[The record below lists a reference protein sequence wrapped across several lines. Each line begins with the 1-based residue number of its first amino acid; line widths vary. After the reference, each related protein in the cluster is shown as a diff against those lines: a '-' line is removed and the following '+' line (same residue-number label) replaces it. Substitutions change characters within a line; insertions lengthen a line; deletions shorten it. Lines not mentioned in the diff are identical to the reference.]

1 MNQVNLIGRLTKD
14 VDLRYTEQGTAVAK
28 FTLAVNG
35 TKPEDTSFISC
46 VAFGKT
52 AETVTQYCN
61 KGSQLGL
68 TGSIKT
74 GSYDKEDGTK
84 VYTTDVIVNR
94 IYFVGSKQN
103 SMNDIPPEFGG
114 SFTVQADNSFGSSDD
129 DELPF

>member
-1 MNQVNLIGRLTKD
+1 MNQCNLIGRLTKEID
-14 VDLRYTEQGTAVAK
+14 TRYTEQGTAVGK

-52 AETVTQYCN
+52 AELITQYCS
-61 KGSQLGL
+61 KGSQIGV

-74 GSYDKEDGTK
+74 GSYDKDDGTK

-94 IYFVGSKQN
+94 IYLLGSKQN
-103 SMNDIPPEFGG
+103 DMSEQFPEFGG
-114 SFTVQADNSFGSSDD
+114 SFTVKAGDSNGAPDD
-129 DELPF
+129 DLPF